1 MLTVPKI
8 QSNLLESAIL
18 EILLIFPT
26 SKIFH
31 YHEKGLGF
39 INLIEELSNKNP
51 NIQIKI
57 MAPGMH
63 NVRDAGDKLKEQYP
77 KNIETYSILHISPN
91 LKF

>member
-1 MLTVPKI
+1 
-8 QSNLLESAIL
+8 
-18 EILLIFPT
+18 
-26 SKIFH
+26 
-31 YHEKGLGF
+31 
-39 INLIEELSNKNP
+39 
-51 NIQIKI
+51 